1 MRLNVAVPEP
11 HVSAPILDAALE
23 ATTRL
28 NQSLL
33 KSGELEPF
41 DMGAPGVRWRPE
53 PPGDGEHFDHGL
65 MVQGRGWGDCDDLAP
80 WHAASLRVTGKDR
93 GAKAIV
99 RKSGPSRWHA
109 IVQRSDG
116 RIDDPSLAAGMPG
129 RPIHGVRGA
138 AQPPM
143 FPRSVVGGTYIARP
157 QLALRPVVD
166 RLSNEIEAWQARTD
180 LPWHA
185 SPGRSPTDVAMVSLH
200 ASPVS
205 SQALVGALEGA
216 IAVGRCNGANPE
228 HLDRL
233 RCVSDMCQGA
243 TWEDCAD
250 VYGSHH
256 ADAASAV
263 VGSFF
268 KRFFKPKN
276 LLKFALNPMRVLP
289 GGKMLDPGRLLKS
302 KMFRGVVSK
311 GLQFIPGVGPI
322 ASSAF
327 DAASPMLQS
336 ALSRLDHKRPPQYG
350 PPSVPYPEPPD
361 EAPQFPGFP
370 GFPGGGGGSPWGGG
384 GPPWG
389 GGGGMQFS
397 PFGGPGGW
405 GG

>member
-41 DMGAPGVRWRPE
+41 DMSAPGVRWRPE

-80 WHAASLRVTGKDR
+80 WHAASLRVTGRDR
-93 GAKAIV
+93 GAKAVV

-109 IVQRSDG
+109 VVQRSDG

-129 RPIHGVRGA
+129 RPVHGVRGA
-138 AQPPM
+138 VQPPM
-143 FPRSVVGGTYIARP
+143 FPRAVVGGTYIARP

-185 SPGRSPTDVAMVSLH
+185 SAGSSPDDVAMVSLH
-200 ASPVS
+200 ASPIS

-216 IAVGRCNGANPE
+216 IVIGRCNGADPE

-233 RCVSDMCQGA
+233 RAVSDMCQGA
-243 TWEDCAD
+243 TWEDVAE
-250 VYGSHH
+250 VYGAEH
-256 ADAASAV
+256 ADAAGAV

-268 KRFFKPKN
+268 KKLFKPKN

-336 ALSRLDHKRPPQYG
+336 ALSRLDHQRPEQRGGGGMPFG
-350 PPSVPYPEPPD
+350 MPMPFGGGED
-361 EAPQFPGFP
+361 AAPGIPGFPGFP
-370 GFPGGGGGSPWGGG
+370 GFPGGGGGQSFT
-384 GPPWG
+384 PPWG
-389 GGGGMQFS
+389 GGF
-397 PFGGPGGW
+397 PFGGFGG
-405 GG
+405 

>member
-1 MRLNVAVPEP
+1 MRLNVAVPEA
-11 HVSAPILDAALE
+11 HVSAPVLDAALE

-28 NQSLL
+28 NESLL
-33 KSGELEPF
+33 KSGELDPY
-41 DMGAPGVRWRPE
+41 DMQAPGVRWRPE
-53 PPGDGEHFDHGL
+53 PPGEEHFDHGL

-93 GAKAIV
+93 GAKACV
-99 RKSGPSRWHA
+99 RKSGPTRWHA
-109 IVQRSDG
+109 VVRRSDG

-129 RPIHGVRGA
+129 RGAAHGVRGA
-138 AQPPM
+138 WQPPM
-143 FPRSVVGGTYIARP
+143 FARTSVVGGTYIARP
-157 QLALRPVVD
+157 QLAMRPIVD

-185 SPGRSPTDVAMVSLH
+185 GPGSSPTDIAMASLH
-200 ASPVS
+200 ASPLS
-205 SQALVGALEGA
+205 DQALVGALEGA
-216 IAVGRCNGANPE
+216 IRLGRCNGANPE

-233 RCVSDMCQGA
+233 RAVSDMVQGA
-243 TWEDCAD
+243 TWEDVAE
-250 VYGSHH
+250 VYGDEH
-256 ADAASAV
+256 ADAASHV

-268 KRFFKPKN
+268 KRFFRPKN

-336 ALSRLDHKRPPQYG
+336 ALSRLDHQRPPEYG
-350 PPSVPYPEPPD
+350 GPE
-361 EAPQFPGFP
+361 EGGGFGFGAPGIPGFGGFP
-370 GFPGGGGGSPWGGG
+370 GFGGGAAAA
-384 GPPWG
+384 PPWP
-389 GGGGMQFS
+389 GMQL
-397 PFGGPGGW
+397 PFGFGG
-405 GG
+405 